1 MYVNPAIPRMRIRP
15 TLTVIPFLCH
25 FALFASLN
33 IFERYVSLV
42 FHYWAAPFRARPVI
56 NLVFGR
62 LCRKTVFRG
71 REGTRVWYRE
81 TMFSQVVSHD
91 FPLQGPLHE
100 YFLYLASASPETQ
113 KALRSNKPICVVRS
127 DSIIGVTL

>member
-42 FHYWAAPFRARPVI
+42 FHYGAAPFRARPVI

-71 REGTRVWYRE
+71 REGTKVWYRE
-81 TMFSQVVSHD
+81 TMFSQVVSHSGRKNVMSMRGLFSLD
-91 FPLQGPLHE
+91 PLAGFEKMAGFQIFSCLKIKCFH
-100 YFLYLASASPETQ
+100 S
-113 KALRSNKPICVVRS
+113 
-127 DSIIGVTL
+127 